1 MLSMRLGRSL
11 ENPAV
16 PEGTADDSKP
26 GIALDAMA
34 GIGLRS
40 GRGIA

>member
-1 MLSMRLGRSL
+1 MFSK
-11 ENPAV
+11 NPAA

-26 GIALDAMA
+26 GISLDAVA

-40 GRGIA
+40 GRGIACI